1 VIFVDCGVPDET
13 ALPHIQQF
21 GICIVVITASGAV
34 PIAQE
39 TVAQNGQAE
48 GCVFLLTQ
56 LYRYLFSPWIK

>member
-1 VIFVDCGVPDET
+1 VEFPDET
-13 ALPHIQQF
+13 ALPHIRQF
-21 GICIVVITASGAV
+21 GICIVVITASSAV

-56 LYRYLFSPWIK
+56 IISLSVLAVD